1 MLCSCHSHH
10 TYFNPMFIPESD
22 EMLKKD
28 IEKGIISP
36 RHSVYDEMLKKDI
49 EKGIISPRHS
59 VYDDKSMGLFCA
71 KFDKP
76 TWSEWIKSRWFSLI
90 K

>member
-1 MLCSCHSHH
+1 
-10 TYFNPMFIPESD
+10 MFIPESD

-36 RHSVYDEMLKKDI
+36 LHSVYDE
-49 EKGIISPRHS
+49 
-59 VYDDKSMGLFCA
+59 KSMELFCA